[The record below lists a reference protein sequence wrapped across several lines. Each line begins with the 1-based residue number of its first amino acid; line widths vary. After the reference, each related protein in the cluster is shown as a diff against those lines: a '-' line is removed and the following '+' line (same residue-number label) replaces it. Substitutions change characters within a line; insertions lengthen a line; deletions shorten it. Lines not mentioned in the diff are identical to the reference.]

1 MKVYTPKGGKLVQD
15 NSDFGKFVGQV
26 VPSLLAKY
34 TGAGLTG
41 AEQRANEFSA
51 QQAELAFQREASE
64 SQRNREFQEYMSNTE
79 YQRGVADMQAAGV
92 NPALLYG
99 NGAGPASTPAGATA
113 SASAANSVSP
123 NSGMSLSDIMAIAML
138 PKQIKQ
144 MNADI
149 GLKEANA
156 ELASANA
163 LKARTD
169 AALTQ
174 KNINI
179 FDVRQGAEVSKL
191 LQDVEESKVRARLA
205 EQNINESEAR
215 QQYTVLQSAL
225 SAIDL
230 QHRDELDRLQN
241 DYLRVQKNMG
251 NSVAARNYAEI
262 EKMSH
267 EMSLI
272 DVQVTETYERALMEA
287 ANRGKMDQETKN
299 LLVQNGILKWN
310 EKEHEFIVDKQNA
323 DRNWKYS
330 LALADAVI
338 SLIGAVKGS
347 SIMPSASTQ

>member
-1 MKVYTPKGGKLVQD
+1 MKVYSPKGGKLVED
-15 NSDFGKFVGQV
+15 TSDFGRFVSQV
-26 VPSLLAKY
+26 VPSLVAKY

-41 AEQRANEFSA
+41 AEQEANRFSA

-64 SQRNREFQEYMSNTE
+64 SQKNRDFQEYMSNTE

-99 NGAGPASTPAGATA
+99 NGAGPASSPAGATA
-113 SASAANSVSP
+113 SASAANSVNP
-123 NSGMSLSDIMAIAML
+123 NSGMSMSDIMAIAML
-138 PKQIKQ
+138 PQQIKQ
-144 MNADI
+144 MKADV

-163 LKARTD
+163 LKARAD

-179 FDVRQGAEVSKL
+179 FDVRQGAEISKL

-225 SAIDL
+225 AAIDL

-241 DYLRVQKNMG
+241 EYLRVQKNIG
-251 NSVAARNYAEI
+251 NSVAARNYKEI

-272 DVQVTETYERALMEA
+272 DAQVTETYERALLDA
-287 ANRGKMDQETKN
+287 ANRGKLDQETKN
-299 LLVQNGILKWN
+299 LLVQNGILKWQ

-347 SIMPSASTQ
+347 SIMPSASTD

>member
-26 VPSLLAKY
+26 VPSLIAKY

-41 AEQRANEFSA
+41 AEQQANEFSA

-64 SQRNREFQEYMSNTE
+64 SQRNREFQQYMSNTE

-123 NSGMSLSDIMAIAML
+123 NSGMSMSDIMAIAML
-138 PKQIKQ
+138 PQQMKQIKADVNLKQ
-144 MNADI
+144 ANAD
-149 GLKEANA
+149 
-156 ELASANA
+156 LASANA

-205 EQNINESEAR
+205 EQNISESEAR

-230 QHRDELDRLQN
+230 QYRDELDRLQN

-251 NSVAARNYAEI
+251 NSVVARNYAEI

-272 DVQVTETYERALMEA
+272 DAQVTETYERALMEA

-299 LLVQNGILKWN
+299 LLVQNGILKWI

-347 SIMPSASTQ
+347 SIMPSASVE